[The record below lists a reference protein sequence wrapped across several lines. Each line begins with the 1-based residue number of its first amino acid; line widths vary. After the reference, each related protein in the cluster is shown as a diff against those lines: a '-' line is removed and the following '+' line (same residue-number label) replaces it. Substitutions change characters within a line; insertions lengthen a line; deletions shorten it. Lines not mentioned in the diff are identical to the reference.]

1 MYSSFAIS
9 KLKEIVYGAMAQS
22 NPFVKSHPMAST
34 DKSTKVE
41 VVKLDAPTGLSY
53 VEATENTITISWNP
67 VNRSSSMRDFNS

>member
-1 MYSSFAIS
+1 
-9 KLKEIVYGAMAQS
+9 MAQS

-67 VNRSSSMRDFNS
+67 VNRSSSMRDFNSQTLVVI